1 MFSMAGIPPL
11 AGFFGKWLVFS
22 AAVKSGLLTLTIIGV
37 LTSVVGAFYYLKIVK
52 IMYFE
57 EVEYPIDQLEN
68 KTASFVLFLMIIITL
83 GFGLIMSWFLNIFV
97 NTSFVL

>member
-1 MFSMAGIPPL
+1 
-11 AGFFGKWLVFS
+11 
-22 AAVKSGLLTLTIIGV
+22 
-37 LTSVVGAFYYLKIVK
+37 
-52 IMYFE
+52 MYFE

-83 GFGLIMSWFLNIFV
+83 GFGLIISWFLNIFV